1 MEFQYILFRKLP
13 FCRLMHSLCENQ
25 TFLCEESVLLHNKR
39 NGFQSYPDHYL
50 KTNADNRPFAASHS
64 RGTKTPCWRA
74 KVALGQDKHRK
85 LPFQIMYVF
94 CLSCPSATFALQR
107 GGFLPREWLAA
118 KGLLFAALVCPPGFS
133 CSSCKLRLHERFC
146 SSVDGFHKMSFTIL
160 ILKIICN
167 SEVLVVII
175 CSGFD
180 QAIDHSQ
187 EQRYPYVLRRCL
199 CV

>member
-1 MEFQYILFRKLP
+1 MK
-13 FCRLMHSLCENQ
+13 
-25 TFLCEESVLLHNKR
+25 TFLCEESVLRHNKR

-107 GGFLPREWLAA
+107 GGFVPREWLAA
-118 KGLLFAALVCPPGFS
+118 KGLLFEALVCPQGF
-133 CSSCKLRLHERFC
+133 LVRLVNFACMNDFVRPWMDF
-146 SSVDGFHKMSFTIL
+146 I
-160 ILKIICN
+160 
-167 SEVLVVII
+167 
-175 CSGFD
+175 
-180 QAIDHSQ
+180 
-187 EQRYPYVLRRCL
+187 RCHL
-199 CV
+199 PF